1 MENRIRE
8 YQMELT
14 QKMKENSVAED
25 VKASEAIKNISD
37 EDVITAATKMMD
49 RFDDAFK
56 ELAK

>member
-1 MENRIRE
+1 
-8 YQMELT
+8 MELT

>member
-1 MENRIRE
+1 
-8 YQMELT
+8 MELT
-14 QKMKENSVAED
+14 QKIHEKNAPED
-25 VKASEAIKNISD
+25 VTAPEAVRNISD